1 MAEPGGKQRK
11 NSNGTLTMQR
21 LLDYAL
27 VEFERSGPID
37 FNLDNVL
44 RESGVSRGSFYH
56 HFGSRAGIIARC
68 EAVHLE
74 RTLKADAQSAREL
87 VSSGLTG
94 TQIFDLLMVGV
105 LDNSTPE
112 ARARRQQR
120 IQTLA
125 IANNDPELLG
135 MINRSHEKGVG
146 FVVELIRT
154 ASERNLLDPIVD
166 IEGLANLI
174 PAMLVGLIYVDNL
187 GDQAL
192 AEKVCETIVDTLRH
206 LLRPS

>member
-1 MAEPGGKQRK
+1 MGEPGGKQRK
-11 NSNGTLTMQR
+11 NSNGTLTMRR
-21 LLDYAL
+21 LLDFAL
-27 VEFERSGPID
+27 AEFERSGPID

-56 HFGSRAGIIARC
+56 HFGSRARIIARC
-68 EAVHLE
+68 ETEHLE
-74 RTLKADAQSAREL
+74 RTLKADAQSTRQL
-87 VSSGLTG
+87 VESGISG
-94 TQIFDLLMVGV
+94 AQIFDLLMAGV
-105 LDNSTPE
+105 RDNATPA

-125 IANNDPELLG
+125 IANNDPELLDV
-135 MINRSHEKGVG
+135 INLSHVKGVEFLTG
-146 FVVELIRT
+146 LIQAATERGLLSPVVD
-154 ASERNLLDPIVD
+154 A
-166 IEGLANLI
+166 EGLSNLI

-206 LLRPS
+206 LLRPN